1 MQSNVWMRIMAKCFM
16 LGCNGTA
23 VHKITDA
30 ELNPKRFNG
39 KKICKDCNR
48 ARVLLKQEPWLE
60 KGSSR
65 FVSKDGDEL

>member
-1 MQSNVWMRIMAKCFM
+1 MQSNVRKMATKCFM

-39 KKICKDCNR
+39 KKICKDCNQVR
-48 ARVLLKQEPWLE
+48 KLLKQE
-60 KGSSR
+60 
-65 FVSKDGDEL
+65 VT

>member
-1 MQSNVWMRIMAKCFM
+1 MAKCFI

-30 ELNPKRFNG
+30 TINPKRFNG

-48 ARVLLKQEPWLE
+48 ARMLLKQEV
-60 KGSSR
+60 GSIGAST
-65 FVSKDGDEL
+65 